1 MDEIR
6 SDMMESSMREVMKMV
21 VQESYEFSTFAV
33 AMNELTVDI
42 LEGILLSE
50 TRNIADSEMEQ
61 QALALVMEETVEQAV
76 VKYTQELASLGMEEE
91 HTLNEDSA
99 MLTSMII
106 DLQIKS
112 IAEEEFS
119 NKKQHSD
126 IVKAIKDRLSTFKQ
140 KDLSALMYDAGTNE
154 TD

>member
-112 IAEEEFS
+112 I
-119 NKKQHSD
+119 
-126 IVKAIKDRLSTFKQ
+126 
-140 KDLSALMYDAGTNE
+140 G
-154 TD
+154 